1 MFFLNEGVY
10 HQECGGIKKT
20 LQLQQCLWCLK
31 FLLACNLSTVAFQTF
46 CMHEEKNAIKL
57 WKFTLVQLSAGRG
70 LLWDTMLLVR
80 CSRWLKKG
88 WQVCRKCCTAVTTVS
103 LLTHFCLP
111 GHKKTFM
118 IQRNDQ
124 NECNNAGTYPWMRQS
139 STQSVLLKKNWSCSQ
154 MLFSTW
160 LKSGQLQHPYLPQ
173 DGATATSAKNDSC
186 FSASE
191 TPNHVHKHRE
201 QHDDDRFTALFH

>member
-1 MFFLNEGVY
+1 MYPCATLSWQRVALGHDASGQVFQVVKERLTGV
-10 HQECGGIKKT
+10 QEILHSSNYSVPAYT
-20 LQLQQCLWCLK
+20 L
-31 FLLACNLSTVAFQTF
+31 
-46 CMHEEKNAIKL
+46 
-57 WKFTLVQLSAGRG
+57 
-70 LLWDTMLLVR
+70 
-80 CSRWLKKG
+80 
-88 WQVCRKCCTAVTTVS
+88 
-103 LLTHFCLP
+103 LP
-111 GHKKTFM
+111 ARTQKTFM

-124 NECNNAGTYPWMRQS
+124 NECNKAGTYPWMRQS

-160 LKSGQLQHPYLPQ
+160 LKSGQLLHPYLPQ

-201 QHDDDRFTALFH
+201 QHDDDRFTVFFH